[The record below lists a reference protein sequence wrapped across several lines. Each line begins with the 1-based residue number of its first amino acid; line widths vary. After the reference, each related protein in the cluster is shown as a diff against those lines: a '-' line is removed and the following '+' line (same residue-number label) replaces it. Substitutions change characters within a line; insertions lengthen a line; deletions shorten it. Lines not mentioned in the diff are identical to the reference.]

1 MSVDR
6 SVAPKP
12 THIEK
17 LNFLEP
23 EVFTLDNGVKV
34 YALKG
39 GEQEIVK
46 TDIILDTGSL
56 QGNNRLVPSV
66 TNDLLFTAAGNKN
79 SEQIANEFD
88 FFGAFNGKSSH
99 YNDGTINNYTLT
111 KHTEKVYNLLADTLY
126 NASFTDAELGIY
138 KFVKIQNLGVS
149 KKKTSFLARRA
160 FSQEVFQNHP
170 YGFVANESDYEKL
183 TTKYLTDFYAKYK
196 KIKYI
201 IISGNYKAE
210 TIKHLNAAFGTF
222 GAGGT
227 EFEPYEFLDNA
238 KGKKVHIPKEDAT
251 QSTVRVGFRTINRL
265 HPDYPKLGILV
276 TLLGGFFGSR
286 LMKNIR
292 EDKGYTYGIS
302 SSIISYPDCG
312 LFVTQTD
319 VKKEVYQDTLNEIY
333 KEINRLKTEEI
344 SDDELDILSNY
355 SLGSFLRSMDGAF
368 SVSEKYK
375 TLIDFKQGYN
385 YYNNYIRLLRNINKG
400 ELIEIANKYFVE
412 DNIYEVVAGV

>member
-6 SVAPKP
+6 TIAPEP

-34 YALKG
+34 YAIKG

-66 TNDLLFTAAGNKN
+66 VNDLLFTSAGNKN

-88 FFGAFNGKSSH
+88 FYGAFNGKSNH
-99 YNDGTINNYTLT
+99 YIDGTVNNYTLT
-111 KHTEKVYNLLADTLY
+111 KHTEKVYNLLAETLD
-126 NASFTDAELGIY
+126 NAAFTDQELGIY
-138 KFVKIQNLGVS
+138 KFVKIQNLAVS
-149 KKKTSFLARRA
+149 KKKTAFLARRA
-160 FSQEVFQNHP
+160 FAQEVFPNHP
-170 YGFVANESDYEKL
+170 YGFVSEESDIEKL
-183 TTKYLTDFYAKYK
+183 TTEDLTAFYAKHK
-196 KIKYI
+196 KIKYVML
-201 IISGNYKAE
+201 SGNYTTE
-210 TIKHLNAAFGTF
+210 TIKHLNNAFGGF
-222 GAGGT
+222 AAGGT
-227 EFEPYEFLDNA
+227 EFEHYKFPSNET
-238 KGKKVHIPKEDAT
+238 GKKIHLPKDDAT

-292 EDKGYTYGIS
+292 EDKGYTYGINS
-302 SSIISYPDCG
+302 SVISYADCG

-344 SDDELDILSNY
+344 SDEELDILSNY

-375 TLIDFKQGYN
+375 TLLDFKQDYN
-385 YYNNYIRLLRNINKG
+385 YYNDYIRLLRNIDKG
-400 ELIEIANKYFVE
+400 ELMQIANKYFVE
-412 DNIYEVVAGV
+412 ENIYEVVAGV